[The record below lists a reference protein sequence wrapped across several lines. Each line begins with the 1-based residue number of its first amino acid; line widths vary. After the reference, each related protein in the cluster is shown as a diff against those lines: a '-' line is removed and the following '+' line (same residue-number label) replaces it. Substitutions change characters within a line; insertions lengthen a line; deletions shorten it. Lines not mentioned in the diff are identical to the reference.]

1 MAKDGDT
8 GRSTVRQLNLRD
20 HLWRTFELM
29 AADQE
34 KSIDELVNDALAAY
48 AQIAGYETT
57 GSRDSSPGLG
67 VAGSGS
73 GSGSASPP
81 PASGDDLRRRVAA
94 RPSSGPA
101 GAAPAEGLQRM
112 PAGIAPRPGPGPA
125 SGSGPNAAPGIA
137 SAPGAGHPPGAV
149 PGRFGRPPFGA
160 GGPPAGAPAAGAPPS
175 SSSSALAPRPSGA
188 AAPADGAGATG
199 SPVLYLVFDQ
209 QRYRIDKDQF
219 IIGRGSKSSDLPIK
233 DGNISRKHEAV
244 IRRNGTFF
252 INDLGSTNG
261 IDFKGMRI
269 DNKRIDEGDVF
280 HICEYE
286 LKFTYKR

>member
-8 GRSTVRQLNLRD
+8 GRSSVRQINLRD

-57 GSRDSSPGLG
+57 GSRDSSPGFG
-67 VAGSGS
+67 AVGAGSPPV
-73 GSGSASPP
+73 ASP
-81 PASGDDLRRRVAA
+81 DETKRR
-94 RPSSGPA
+94 
-101 GAAPAEGLQRM
+101 GAAGPFASLVGAATAEALQRSA
-112 PAGIAPRPGPGPA
+112 AGIPPMPGPA
-125 SGSGPNAAPGIA
+125 SGPGPGSGPSSGPGVA
-137 SAPGAGHPPGAV
+137 HGPGAGHPPGAV

-175 SSSSALAPRPSGA
+175 ARAARPSA
-188 AAPADGAGATG
+188 PVAPAADAAGAGAGAAG
-199 SPVLYLVFDQ
+199 SPVLFLVFDQ
-209 QRYRIDKDQF
+209 QKYRIDKDQF

-233 DGNISRKHEAV
+233 DGNISRKHAAV

-252 INDLGSTNG
+252 IKDLGSTNG

>member
-8 GRSTVRQLNLRD
+8 GRSSVRQINLRD

-57 GSRDSSPGLG
+57 GSRDSSPGFG
-67 VAGSGS
+67 VVGAGS
-73 GSGSASPP
+73 
-81 PASGDDLRRRVAA
+81 
-94 RPSSGPA
+94 
-101 GAAPAEGLQRM
+101 
-112 PAGIAPRPGPGPA
+112 
-125 SGSGPNAAPGIA
+125 
-137 SAPGAGHPPGAV
+137 PPGAV
-149 PGRFGRPPFGA
+149 PGRFGRPAFGA

-175 SSSSALAPRPSGA
+175 SASAPRPSA
-188 AAPADGAGATG
+188 ATAPADGAGAGAGATG

-233 DGNISRKHEAV
+233 DGNISRKHAAV

-252 INDLGSTNG
+252 IKDLGSTNG

>member
-8 GRSTVRQLNLRD
+8 GRSSVRQINLRD

-57 GSRDSSPGLG
+57 GSRDSSPGFG
-67 VAGSGS
+67 VVGAGS
-73 GSGSASPP
+73 P
-81 PASGDDLRRRVAA
+81 PAPSGDDTSRRRAA
-94 RPSSGPA
+94 AGPLSGMVGA
-101 GAAPAEGLQRM
+101 GTAEALHRV
-112 PAGIAPRPGPGPA
+112 PAGIPPSPGPGPA
-125 SGSGPNAAPGIA
+125 SGAGPSSAPGIA
-137 SAPGAGHPPGAV
+137 YGPGASHPPGAV
-149 PGRFGRPPFGA
+149 PGRFGRPAFGA

-175 SSSSALAPRPSGA
+175 SASAPRPSA
-188 AAPADGAGATG
+188 ATAPADGAGAGAGATG

-233 DGNISRKHEAV
+233 DGNISRKHAAV

-252 INDLGSTNG
+252 IKDLGSTNG